1 MNFREILK
9 DDLILHEG
17 YRSKPYVDTV
27 GKITIGVGYNL
38 DDNGLPSKIIEELLD
53 MTMTEAIENAQS
65 FIRNFDDLS
74 DNRKAVLANMAF
86 NLGLNRFRGF
96 KRLRAAVETS
106 QFDLAAME
114 MLNSH
119 WAKQVGQRATY
130 LADKMKQG

>member
-27 GKITIGVGYNL
+27 GKITIGVGFNL

-53 MTMTEAIENAQS
+53 MTMKEAIENAQS

-96 KRLRAAVETS
+96 KRLRTAVETS

>member
-96 KRLRAAVETS
+96 KRLRTAVETS

-130 LADKMKQG
+130 LAEKMKNG

>member
-1 MNFREILK
+1 MNYREILK

-17 YRSKPYVDTV
+17 YRSKPYTDTV

-53 MTMTEAIENAQS
+53 MTMTEAIKDAES
-65 FIRNFDDLS
+65 FIRNFDSLS

-86 NLGLNRFRGF
+86 NLGLNRFKGF
-96 KRLRAAVETS
+96 KRLRAAVETG
-106 QFDLAAME
+106 QFDLAAQE

-119 WAKQVGQRATY
+119 WARQVGKRATY
-130 LADKMKQG
+130 LAEKMRAG

>member
-27 GKITIGVGYNL
+27 GKITIGVGFNL

-53 MTMTEAIENAQS
+53 MTMKEAIENAQS